1 MGSAVVHNLPRELIA
16 LRQKCRLL
24 ILLAALERVGIA
36 PVYMSR
42 LHGFAYLADVLSP
55 VWGFIPYDGTV
66 LKIKEGPHYADLQR
80 ELDHLVI
87 LGLVTVLELSYV
99 QVGKDGA
106 RIDGQYQLRFESAL
120 LPSILNDLGALP
132 DSDPLDPRDRTKS
145 EYLTELAG
153 ALAVLPD
160 DEIDTAARFDATY
173 SDDSLSASN
182 VVELDRSFDLGLVN
196 KSVGITNRFVDFMPE
211 ASSLSPGEK
220 VYLYASYLNRKI
232 HA

>member
-1 MGSAVVHNLPRELIA
+1 M
-16 LRQKCRLL
+16 LL
-24 ILLAALERVGIA
+24 CALERVGIA
-36 PVYMSR
+36 PVSMSR

-66 LKIKEGPHYADLQR
+66 LKITEGPHYADLQR

-87 LGLVTVLELSYV
+87 LGLVSVLNLKYV
-99 QVGKDGA
+99 QVGKEGA
-106 RIDGQYQLRFESAL
+106 RIDGQYQLRFEAMT
-120 LPSILNDLGALP
+120 LPKILNDLGATP
-132 DSDPLDPRDRTKS
+132 DADPLDPRDKIRS

-173 SDDSLSASN
+173 SDEALSTSN
-182 VVELDRSFDLGLVN
+182 VIELDRSFDRGLPN
-196 KSVGITNRFVDFMPE
+196 KSVGVTNRFEDFMPE
-211 ASSLSPGEK
+211 TSSLSPGEK